1 MISKVSSL
9 LMTVKSVEDKTS
21 RGARALDSSMDAIK
35 QAVVVS
41 LDYAV
46 HLGFT
51 LDYAVHLVHLIMQ
64 YT

>member
-41 LDYAV
+41 NIEFCLDFSCCNTESVRDYS
-46 HLGFT
+46 HL
-51 LDYAVHLVHLIMQ
+51 
-64 YT
+64 

>member
-41 LDYAV
+41 NIEFCLDFSYCNTGSV
-46 HLGFT
+46 R
-51 LDYAVHLVHLIMQ
+51 DYPYL
-64 YT
+64 

>member
-41 LDYAV
+41 LRLV
-46 HLGFT
+46 MGFT
-51 LDYAVHLVHLIMQ
+51 IS
-64 YT
+64 

>member
-35 QAVVVS
+35 QAVAVRLQS
-41 LDYAV
+41 LLRKIHYY
-46 HLGFT
+46 G
-51 LDYAVHLVHLIMQ
+51 
-64 YT
+64 